1 MASVSEN
8 VIKKIIKHVL
18 FKEDYRIEIVT
29 LINTQFLDFAIEFFK
44 KIIEAKLRSDSITT
58 DWYKE
63 EFLNDSLPSD
73 ELIINSGLNRKT
85 ITNMYNSACREIVLS
100 ATKEHYSLLYDSIN
114 SLVDANNEID
124 ITLTLKFQSVSVDLN
139 VNESLIVINVLAVK
153 RAQLRGGS
161 WSSAG
166 KRAEK
171 ILMLTLAKLYQ
182 VPRLHYELTGLTDEK
197 REVDFF
203 FISTDKVRHRCE
215 VKLMGKGNPESAD
228 SAMEA
233 RNPKIFIADYLS
245 DSNKI
250 QLDGRNI
257 KWVELRQ
264 NEGYKKISSIFSA
277 LKIPFVELTDELTEA
292 KIYDV
297 VDSVICEFPALLNN
311 HFVSDLDE
319 EQHHRERE

>member
-1 MASVSEN
+1 MATVSEN
-8 VIKKIIKHVL
+8 VIKQIIKHVL

-29 LINTQFLDFAIEFFK
+29 LINTQFLDFAIVFFK
-44 KIIEAKLRSDSITT
+44 KIIEAKLRNVSITT

-63 EFLNDSLPSD
+63 EFLNDSLPSE
-73 ELIINSGLNRKT
+73 ELIINSGLNKKT
-85 ITNMYNSACREIVLS
+85 ITNMYNSARRQIVLT
-100 ATKEHYSLLYDSIN
+100 ATKEHYSLLYDAIS
-114 SLVDANNEID
+114 SLVDTNSEID
-124 ITLTLKFQSVSVDLN
+124 INLTLKFQSVSVDLN
-139 VNESLIVINVLAVK
+139 MNESLIVINVLAVK

-171 ILMLTLAKLYQ
+171 VLMLTLAKLYQ
-182 VPRLHYELTGLTDEK
+182 VPKSNYELTGLTDEK

-203 FISTDKVRHRCE
+203 FNSTDSKRHRCE

-233 RNPKIFIADYLS
+233 RNPKIFVADYLS
-245 DSNKI
+245 EANKA

-264 NEGYKKISSIFSA
+264 NEGYRKISSIFSI
-277 LKIPFVELTDELTEA
+277 LDIPFTDFSDELTEE

-297 VDSVICEFPALLNN
+297 VDNIFSEYPMLLNAQL
-311 HFVSDLDE
+311 DLDE
-319 EQHHRERE
+319 E

>member
-1 MASVSEN
+1 MATVSDN
-8 VIKKIIKHVL
+8 VIKKIVKHVL

-29 LINTQFLDFAIEFFK
+29 LINSQFLDFAIVFFK
-44 KIIEAKLRSDSITT
+44 KIIEAKLRNDSITT
-58 DWYKE
+58 DWYKK

-73 ELIINSGLNRKT
+73 ELIINSGLNKKT
-85 ITNMYNSACREIVLS
+85 ITNMYNSACREIVLT
-100 ATKEHYSLLYDSIN
+100 ATKEHYSLLYEAIS
-114 SLVDANNEID
+114 SLVDTNNEID

-171 ILMLTLAKLYQ
+171 LLMLTLARFYQ
-182 VPRLHYELTGLTDEK
+182 VPKSNYELTGLTDEK
-197 REVDFF
+197 REVDFY
-203 FISTDKVRHRCE
+203 FISRNNTRHRCE

-228 SAMEA
+228 GAMEA

-245 DSNKI
+245 DSNKT

-264 NEGYKKISSIFSA
+264 NEGFRKISSIFSA
-277 LKIPFVELTDELTEA
+277 LDIPHVDFTEELTDEKVYA
-292 KIYDV
+292 V
-297 VDSVICEFPALLNN
+297 VDSLLGE
-311 HFVSDLDE
+311 VPIIIDDTLELDLD
-319 EQHHRERE
+319 

>member
-1 MASVSEN
+1 MATVSDN
-8 VIKKIIKHVL
+8 VIKKIVKHVL

-29 LINTQFLDFAIEFFK
+29 LINSQFLDFAIVFFK
-44 KIIEAKLRSDSITT
+44 KIIEAKLRNDSITT
-58 DWYKE
+58 DWYKK

-73 ELIINSGLNRKT
+73 ELIINSGLNKKT
-85 ITNMYNSACREIVLS
+85 ITNMYNSACREIVLT
-100 ATKEHYSLLYDSIN
+100 ATKEHYSLLYEAIS
-114 SLVDANNEID
+114 SLVDTNNEID

-171 ILMLTLAKLYQ
+171 LLMLTLARFYQ
-182 VPRLHYELTGLTDEK
+182 VPKSNYELTGLTDEK
-197 REVDFF
+197 REVDFY
-203 FISTDKVRHRCE
+203 FISRNNTRHRCE

-228 SAMEA
+228 GAMEA

-245 DSNKI
+245 DSNKT

-264 NEGYKKISSIFSA
+264 NEGFRKISSIFSA
-277 LKIPFVELTDELTEA
+277 LDIPHVDFTEELTDEKVYT
-292 KIYDV
+292 V
-297 VDSVICEFPALLNN
+297 VDSLLGE
-311 HFVSDLDE
+311 VPIIIDDTLELDLD
-319 EQHHRERE
+319 

>member
-1 MASVSEN
+1 MATVSDN
-8 VIKKIIKHVL
+8 VIKKIVKHVL

-29 LINTQFLDFAIEFFK
+29 LINSQFLDFAIVFFK
-44 KIIEAKLRSDSITT
+44 KIIEAKLRNDSITT
-58 DWYKE
+58 DWYKK

-73 ELIINSGLNRKT
+73 ELIINSGLNKKT
-85 ITNMYNSACREIVLS
+85 ITNMYNSACREIVLT
-100 ATKEHYSLLYDSIN
+100 ATKEHYSLLYEAIS
-114 SLVDANNEID
+114 SLVDTNNEID

-171 ILMLTLAKLYQ
+171 VLMLTLAKLYQ
-182 VPRLHYELTGLTDEK
+182 VPKSNYELTGLTDEK
-197 REVDFF
+197 REVDFY
-203 FISTDKVRHRCE
+203 FISRNHTRHRCE

-228 SAMEA
+228 GAMEA
-233 RNPKIFIADYLS
+233 RNPKIFVADYLS
-245 DSNKI
+245 ESNKT

-264 NEGYKKISSIFSA
+264 NEGFRKISSIFSA
-277 LKIPFVELTDELTEA
+277 LDIPYVDFTDDLTDEKVYA
-292 KIYDV
+292 V
-297 VDSVICEFPALLNN
+297 VDSLLGE
-311 HFVSDLDE
+311 VPIIIDDTLELDFD
-319 EQHHRERE
+319 

>member
-1 MASVSEN
+1 MATVSDN
-8 VIKKIIKHVL
+8 VIKKIVKHVL

-29 LINTQFLDFAIEFFK
+29 LINSQFLDFAIVFFK
-44 KIIEAKLRSDSITT
+44 KIIEAKLRNDSITT
-58 DWYKE
+58 DWYKK

-73 ELIINSGLNRKT
+73 ELIINSGLNKKT
-85 ITNMYNSACREIVLS
+85 ITNMYNSACREIVLT
-100 ATKEHYSLLYDSIN
+100 ATKEHYSLLYEAIS
-114 SLVDANNEID
+114 SLVDTNNEID

-171 ILMLTLAKLYQ
+171 VLMLTLAKLYQ
-182 VPRLHYELTGLTDEK
+182 VPKSNYELTGLTDEK
-197 REVDFF
+197 REVDFY
-203 FISTDKVRHRCE
+203 FISRNHTRHRCE

-228 SAMEA
+228 GAMEA
-233 RNPKIFIADYLS
+233 RNPKIFVADYLS
-245 DSNKI
+245 ESNKT

-264 NEGYKKISSIFSA
+264 NEGYRKISSIFSG
-277 LKIPFVELTDELTEA
+277 LDIPYKDFTDELTDE
-292 KIYDV
+292 KVYSV
-297 VDSVICEFPALLNN
+297 VDGILSEVPVILEDTLEL
-311 HFVSDLDE
+311 DLD
-319 EQHHRERE
+319 